1 MRQMHAPVGEH
12 VGHRVRD
19 DHQIGECCFD
29 GRIFMESEGSQR
41 LFENLSCQ
49 REHVAL
55 HEVSAEAEQP
65 RRLVEVLVRGA
76 GRGDLERE
84 W

>member
-1 MRQMHAPVGEH
+1 MLEPVDVH

-29 GRIFMESEGSQR
+29 GRVFMESEGSQR

-55 HEVSAEAEQP
+55 HEVCAEAQQP
-65 RRLVEVLVRGA
+65 RRLVEVPVQSVTKMQ
-76 GRGDLERE
+76 
-84 W
+84 